1 MKNDDIFGQA
11 FLEFLVHNSSHPI
24 DVEIDHEEQDQ
35 LDPAYFFR
43 SFEQMPALE
52 QHALKLARGKVLDVG
67 AAAGCHSRWLHEHEI
82 DVTSLEISAGACEVM
97 RLNKLPKVV
106 EADFFAFEP
115 EERFDTLLFLM
126 NGLGMG
132 QTVEGTVR
140 LLQKAKQLLAPGGVI
155 IGDSSDIAYFALGD
169 SPSAEDLAWLN
180 EQKKGLLTQSPFP
193 HYYGM
198 VHFSLKWK
206 QLENEF
212 SWIYPDPDLLKF
224 AADRAELKM
233 VKLADG
239 PHHDFLFAFS
249 A

>member
-1 MKNDDIFGQA
+1 MQFNDIFGEA
-11 FLEFLVHNSSHPI
+11 FLAFQQDGMAEPI
-24 DVEIDHEEQDQ
+24 AVWIDDEAQDP

-43 SFEQMPALE
+43 SFDDMPLLE
-52 QHALKLARGKVLDVG
+52 QHALKHARGKVLDVG
-67 AAAGCHSRWLHEHEI
+67 AAAGCHSLWLHKNHR
-82 DVTSLEISAGACEVM
+82 DVTALEISPGACEVL
-97 RLNKLPKVV
+97 RSHQLPKVV
-106 EADFFAFEP
+106 EADFFDYATTEKY
-115 EERFDTLLFLM
+115 DTILFLM

-132 QTVEGTVR
+132 QTVQGTVK

-155 IGDSSDIAYFALGD
+155 LGDSSDIAYFALGD
-169 SPSAEDLAWLN
+169 DPSAEDLAWLD
-180 EQKKGLLTQSPFP
+180 EQKKGLLTQSPLN

-206 QLENEF
+206 QLKNEF
-212 SWIYPDPDLLKF
+212 NWIYPDPDLLKF
-224 AADRAELKM
+224 AAEQADLKM